1 MISLSD
7 EQHAA
12 AHFATGAHFLY
23 GPAGTGKTTAAVARL
38 LHLLDDAGVPGSE
51 ILVLVPQRTLALP
64 FYDALNAPDRPPG
77 APVMVST
84 LGGLAQRA
92 VELFWPLVAE
102 AHGFADPALRPVFLS
117 LEAAQYYM
125 ARVVGPLIEREGYF
139 ETVTIDRAR
148 LYSQLVDNLNKAAV
162 IGFPHTEI
170 GARLKEAW
178 IGDDVQ
184 RRMYDDAQACA
195 DAFRAYC
202 LQNNL
207 LDFSLQIEVFMRRLL
222 SMDQV
227 RQTLLGDYRHIIA
240 DNIEEDTPAAHT
252 VVVSLLN
259 TTDSALLICDT
270 EAGYRRFLGA
280 DPENA
285 EALHKLC
292 DQHTECTHS
301 FVTTPPVRA
310 LAQVMGAA
318 LSHADTGAEPPAVDM
333 VKQALSYDDYR
344 YHPQMVE
351 GVAERVAD
359 LVHNQGVP
367 PGEIV
372 VLAPYLSDALRFS
385 LMNRLDA
392 LDVPARSHRPSR
404 ALREEPAVRCL
415 LTLTR
420 LAHPGWQSA
429 PIVQA
434 DVIYALLHALAGI
447 DLVRAQLL
455 AQNVYLAGAL
465 RSPDE
470 VKATAQPRITF
481 EISERYRHLYDWL
494 QHATTDD
501 ETPLDVFL
509 SRLFGEVLSQPG
521 FGFHDDFDAA
531 TAAANLIDSA
541 RKFRRIVEETGVTAA
556 ISPAQEYVEMVA
568 QGVIADQY
576 LRGWQLDQADA
587 VLVAPAYTYLMSN
600 RPVDYQ
606 FWLNVGGAGWSER
619 LYQPLT
625 NPYVL
630 RQSWTRGRQ
639 WTDADEQL
647 VNREAL
653 YRLVLG
659 LLRRCRQQVYLG
671 YSQLGEQ
678 GYEQRGDLLL
688 ALQRV
693 LVGLQAVD

>member
-1 MISLSD
+1 MTTLSD
-7 EQHAA
+7 QQRAA
-12 AHFATGAHFLY
+12 AHFPAGAHFLY

-38 LHLLDDAGVPGSE
+38 LHLLDERKIPGSA

-64 FYDALNAPDRPPG
+64 YYDALGAADRPPG
-77 APVMVST
+77 APVSVST
-84 LGGLAQRA
+84 LGGLARRA
-92 VELFWPLVAE
+92 VEWFWPLVAQ
-102 AHGFADPALRPVFLS
+102 AHGFNDPALRPVFLS

-139 ETVTIDRAR
+139 ETVTIDRSR

-170 GARLKEAW
+170 GERLKEAW

-184 RRMYDDAQACA
+184 RRMYDDAQVCA

-207 LDFSLQIEVFMRRLL
+207 LDFSLQIEVFMQRLL
-222 SMDQV
+222 FLEPVQ
-227 RQTLLGDYRHIIA
+227 QHLLGDYRHVIA
-240 DNIEEDTPAAHT
+240 DNVEEDTPAAHGVLT
-252 VVVSLLN
+252 QLL
-259 TTDSALLICDT
+259 DRAESALVICDT

-280 DPENA
+280 DPESA
-285 EALHKLC
+285 ARLADLC
-292 DQHTECTHS
+292 QGHTELTYS

-310 LAQVMGAA
+310 LAVVMGAA
-318 LSHADTGAEPPAVDM
+318 LGQVDAAALDEQTAAAR
-333 VKQALSYDDYR
+333 QALLYDDYR
-344 YHPQMVE
+344 YHPQMVD

-359 LVHNQGVP
+359 LYHQQGVP

-385 LMNRLDA
+385 LMNRLAA
-392 LDVPARSHRPSR
+392 LNVPARSHRPSR
-404 ALREEPAVRCL
+404 ALREEPAARCL
-415 LTLTR
+415 LTLAQ
-420 LAHPGWQSA
+420 LAHPGWGLSPA
-429 PIVQA
+429 PA
-434 DVIYALLHALAGI
+434 DVTYALMQALAGV

-455 AQNVYLAGAL
+455 AQSVYVAGRL
-465 RSPDE
+465 QSPDDIGQA
-470 VKATAQPRITF
+470 VLARITF
-481 EISERYRHLYDWL
+481 DISQRYRRLLDWL
-494 QHATTDD
+494 QAADAD
-501 ETPLDVFL
+501 ADTPLDVFF

-521 FGFHDDFDAA
+521 YGFHDDFDAA

-541 RKFRRIVEETGVTAA
+541 RKFRRIVEETGVVADV
-556 ISPAQEYVEMVA
+556 SPAREYVEMVA

-576 LRGWQLDQADA
+576 LRGWELDRADA
-587 VLVAPAYTYLMSN
+587 VLLAPAYTFLMSN

-630 RQSWTRGRQ
+630 RRDWPRGRQ

-647 VNREAL
+647 VNQESL
-653 YRLVLG
+653 YRLVVG
-659 LLRRCRQQVYLG
+659 LLRRCRRQVYLG

-693 LVGLQAVD
+693 LVALQGVD

>member
-38 LHLLDDAGVPGSE
+38 LHLLDAKNVPGSE

-64 FYDALNAPDRPPG
+64 FYDVLNAPDRPPG

-139 ETVTIDRAR
+139 ETVTIDRSR

-170 GARLKEAW
+170 GERLKEAW

-207 LDFSLQIEVFMRRLL
+207 LDFSLQIEVFMQRLL
-222 SMDQV
+222 PLEHVQ
-227 RQTLLGDYRHIIA
+227 QTLFGAYRHVIA
-240 DNIEEDTPAAHT
+240 DNVEEDTPAAHAVLT
-252 VVVSLLN
+252 QLLDRA
-259 TTDSALLICDT
+259 DSALVICDT

-280 DPENA
+280 DPETA
-285 EALHKLC
+285 EALAKLC
-292 DQHTECTHS
+292 DQHTECTYS
-301 FVTTPPVRA
+301 FVTTPPLRA
-310 LAQVMGAA
+310 LAQAMSAA
-318 LSHADTGAEPPAVDM
+318 LHQTDASAQPPAVDL
-333 VKQALSYDDYR
+333 VKQAMRYDAYR
-344 YHPQMVE
+344 YHPEMVG

-359 LVHNQGVP
+359 LYHNQGVP

-392 LDVPARSHRPSR
+392 LDIPARSHRPSR

-420 LAHPGWQSA
+420 LAHPGWRSPVA
-429 PIVQA
+429 QA
-434 DVIYALLHALAGI
+434 DVIYALMQSLSGI

-455 AQNVYLAGAL
+455 AQQVYTADGL
-465 RSPDE
+465 RPPEAIKES
-470 VKATAQPRITF
+470 VQPRITF
-481 EISERYRHLYDWL
+481 EISERYRRLRDWL
-494 QHATTDD
+494 HNAATGDD
-501 ETPLDVFL
+501 TPLDVFL
-509 SRLFGEVLSQPG
+509 SRLFGELLSQPG

-541 RKFRRIVEETGVTAA
+541 RKFRRIVEETGVSAA

-576 LRGWQLDQADA
+576 LRGWQLDSADA

-630 RQSWTRGRQ
+630 RRNWPRGRQ

-653 YRLVLG
+653 HRLVLG
-659 LLRRCRQQVYLG
+659 LLRRCRNQVYLG

-678 GYEQRGDLLL
+678 GTEQRGDLLL

-693 LVGLQAVD
+693 LVGLQGVD